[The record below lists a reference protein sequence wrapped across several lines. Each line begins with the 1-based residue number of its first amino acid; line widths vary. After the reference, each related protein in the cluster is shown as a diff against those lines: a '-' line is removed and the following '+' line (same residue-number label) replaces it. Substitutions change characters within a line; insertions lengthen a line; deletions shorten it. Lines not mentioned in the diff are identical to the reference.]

1 MTPPLPDLLS
11 AGRHCQEKGRRDGL
25 AEGHRSISAR
35 ASERREVAT
44 SAIYY
49 RYPSVRIGPSVR
61 TNRRS
66 SFSSA
71 PIMILFGTFIL

>member
-1 MTPPLPDLLS
+1 MLVLHAMRAGRSAGGRAGVTPPMPDLLS

-44 SAIYY
+44 SAI
-49 RYPSVRIGPSVR
+49 
-61 TNRRS
+61 
-66 SFSSA
+66 
-71 PIMILFGTFIL
+71 